1 MKRKY
6 QLLFIALLI
15 ANACVPTFAQSD
27 NALSRAVHNVTYNAE
42 FQGNFSNDDT
52 PLWLT
57 ANRYG
62 LSSIKQN
69 NGYAR
74 ASIFHNTTADSTHQW
89 RIGYGADIVAP
100 ISYSSKFVVQQLYAD
115 FDYRLVRLTLGAKQQ
130 PLALKNEELSSGG
143 QTLGINARP
152 VPAFRFEMPEY
163 WNISGRG
170 HWVAIRGHI
179 SYGMMTDG
187 NFQQDYVG
195 GGDAHYAKNVLLHTK
210 AGYIRLGNKDKF
222 PLVFEGGLE
231 WATQFGGTAYNSQ
244 TWDGTSTKPI
254 KMSHTL
260 KDFINATFGG
270 GGDSTDGDGY
280 ANSTGNTLGSW
291 LARLTWNGKDWSVS
305 AYYDHFFEDHS
316 QMFLQYGWFDG
327 LVGVE
332 AKLPH
337 NRLVDNIVYEYMK
350 TTYQSGS
357 VYHDHTE
364 AIPDQISGVD
374 NYYNHNIY
382 AGWQHWGQAMGNPLF
397 TSPLYNHNVDLTF
410 TSNRFK
416 AHHMGIS
423 GTPTPSLH
431 YRLLYTHQ
439 RSLGTYAVPYTKAR
453 TNHSFMAEVK
463 YAPQRLGK
471 LNTQGWSLK
480 AAYAFDHGT
489 LMGNNMGFQLTLA
502 KTGLLLH

>member
-1 MKRKY
+1 MKNKF
-6 QLLFIALLI
+6 LLLTTAFAITCSQNTL
-15 ANACVPTFAQSD
+15 FAQTD
-27 NALSRAVHNVTYNAE
+27 NALNRAVHGVKYNAE
-42 FQGNFSNDDT
+42 IQGSLSKSNT
-52 PLWLT
+52 PLWLS
-57 ANRYG
+57 ANCYG

-69 NGYAR
+69 NGYVR
-74 ASIFHNTTADSTHQW
+74 ASIIRDATVDSIHQW

-100 ISYSSKFVVQQLYAD
+100 INYTSKFVVQQLYAD

-130 PLALKNEELSSGG
+130 PMALKNQELSSGG

-152 VPAFRFEMPEY
+152 VPAIRFEIPEY

-170 HWVAIRGHI
+170 HWAAIRGHI

-187 NFQQDYVG
+187 SFQQNYVG
-195 GGDAHYAKNVLLHTK
+195 NGTAHYAKNVLLHTK
-210 AGYIRLGNKDKF
+210 AGYLRLGKESKF

-244 TWDGTSTKPI
+244 TWDGTSAAPI
-254 KMSHTL
+254 KMSHTF

-291 LARLTWNGKDWSVS
+291 LARLTWHGKDWSLS

-327 LVGVE
+327 LVGIE

-337 NRLVDNIVYEYMK
+337 NRFVDNIVYEYVK

-397 TSPLYNHNVDLTF
+397 TSPLYNHNADLTF

-416 AHHMGIS
+416 AHHLGLS
-423 GTPTPSLH
+423 GTPTTSLH

-453 TNHSFMAEVK
+453 TNHSFLAEVT
-463 YAPQRLGK
+463 YAPQHIGK
-471 LNTQGWSLK
+471 LNTQGWSIK
-480 AAYAFDHGT
+480 AAYAFDNGT
-489 LMGNNMGFQLTLA
+489 LMGKNRGGQLTIT